1 MRSELNTS
9 SSHVPMPPATLSL
22 PDDDMLF
29 RLLRQLDA
37 APDAPQRETA
47 EALNVSL
54 GRLNALLRSVAAAG
68 LVRVGD
74 RKGPDRRH
82 RFAYALT
89 PRGAAEK
96 ARLVD
101 TFLARKLNEYNALH
115 AELTGTSAQLSPQK
129 HRNTTMQSHLAPVPE
144 LYVSYESAQ
153 KLKLEAAE
161 LPSWDL
167 TARQVCDLELLMNG
181 GFNPLKGFMGK
192 DDYEGVVEN
201 MRLADGAL
209 WPMPITLDVS
219 EAFAA
224 KVEEGQDIALRD
236 AEGVILAILSISD
249 KFSPDKARE
258 AVKVYGAD
266 DLAHPAVN
274 YLHNVAGPIY
284 LGGAITG
291 IQQPVHYDFR
301 ARRDTPNELRAFFR
315 KLGWRRI
322 VAFQTRN
329 PLHRAHQELT
339 FRAAKEAQANL
350 LIHPVVGMTK
360 PGDVDHFTRV
370 RCYEAVL
377 DKYPAATTTMSL
389 LNLAMRMA
397 GPREAVWH
405 GLIRKNHGCTH
416 FIVGRDHAGPGKNSA
431 GQDFYGPYDAQVL
444 FKENEAEIGLEMV
457 DFKHMVYVQEKAQ
470 YYPANEVPEGDT
482 VLDISGT
489 ELRRRLREGLD
500 IPEWFSFPE
509 VVKELRRTSP
519 PRSNQGFTVFFTG
532 LSGSG
537 KSTIANAIMV
547 KLMEQGGRPVTLL
560 DGDVVRKHLSSE
572 LGFSKEHRDINI
584 RRIGYVASE
593 ITKNGGIAICA
604 PIAPYTATRRA
615 VREMIEAFGAFIEVH
630 VATSLEECEKRDRK
644 GLYKL
649 AREGKIKEFT
659 GISDPYEAPTAAE
672 LVVDTEGMDVDYC
685 AQQVLLKLESLG
697 LITA

>member
-1 MRSELNTS
+1 M
-9 SSHVPMPPATLSL
+9 SL
-22 PDDDMLF
+22 
-29 RLLRQLDA
+29 
-37 APDAPQRETA
+37 
-47 EALNVSL
+47 
-54 GRLNALLRSVAAAG
+54 
-68 LVRVGD
+68 
-74 RKGPDRRH
+74 
-82 RFAYALT
+82 
-89 PRGAAEK
+89 
-96 ARLVD
+96 
-101 TFLARKLNEYNALH
+101 
-115 AELTGTSAQLSPQK
+115 
-129 HRNTTMQSHLAPVPE
+129 SHLAPIPE
-144 LYVSYESAQ
+144 LFVSHDSAQ
-153 KLKLEAAE
+153 KLKHEAGN

-167 TARQVCDLELLMNG
+167 TPRQICDLELLMNG
-181 GFNPLKGFMGK
+181 GFYPLKGFLGQA
-192 DDYEGVVEN
+192 DYEGVVEN
-201 MRLADGAL
+201 MRLADGTL
-209 WPMPITLDVS
+209 WPMPITLDVGQ
-219 EAFAA
+219 AFAD
-224 KVEEGQDIALRD
+224 KVEPGQDIALRD
-236 AEGVILAILSISD
+236 QEGVILAIMSVTD
-249 KFSPDKARE
+249 KWVPNKANE
-258 AVKVYGAD
+258 AAKVFGAD

-274 YLHNVAGPIY
+274 YLHNTAGAVY
-284 LGGAITG
+284 LGGPITG
-291 IQQPVHYDFR
+291 IQQPVHYDFK

-315 KLGWRRI
+315 KMGWRKV

-339 FRAAKEAQANL
+339 FRAAREAEANL

-377 DKYPAATTTMSL
+377 DKYPAQTTALSL

-405 GLIRKNHGCTH
+405 GIIRKNHGCTH
-416 FIVGRDHAGPGKNSA
+416 MIVGRDHAGPGKNSQ
-431 GQDFYGPYDAQVL
+431 GKDFYDPYAAQEL
-444 FKENEAEIGLEMV
+444 FAQHAAEIGIEMV

-470 YYPANEVPEGDT
+470 YYPANEIPEGST

-489 ELRRRLREGLD
+489 ELRRRLREGLE

-509 VVKELRRTSP
+509 VVNELRKTSP
-519 PRSNQGFTVFFTG
+519 ARSKQGFTVFFTG

-537 KSTIANAIMV
+537 KSTIANALMV
-547 KLMEQGGRPVTLL
+547 KLMEMGGRPVTLL

-572 LGFSKEHRDINI
+572 LGFSKEHRDLNI
-584 RRIGYVASE
+584 KRIGYVASE

-630 VATSLEECEKRDRK
+630 VATSIEECERRDRK

-672 LVVDTEGMDVDYC
+672 LVVDTENVDVDHC
-685 AQQVLLKLESLG
+685 AHQVLLKLEQMG
-697 LITA
+697 LIRA